1 VEILLFSIFTSLCLI
16 CWQLPELPETARLVP
31 EHSCCCEI
39 LQVDVAT
46 AMSET
51 FPVRSP
57 SEFFQVI
64 ASAYVSVC
72 TICSRFPVR
81 YPPPMLWYPKIYHLH
96 AICSISA
103 SHLHATCSVS
113 EPQPPT
119 CTLFAAF
126 ESHMLP
132 TYDLHAVHSIYVFLF
147 YLVYLYTS
155 QAIVC
160 LFIYI
165 YTYYSSVAY
174 DLYIICVL
182 SIYSYIYT

>member
-1 VEILLFSIFTSLCLI
+1 MFDLLTAAWASRNGAAGARAFLLLWDPASRCSDSHVWDVSSPIPFRVLSSHCI
-16 CWQLPELPETARLVP
+16 CICICVYN
-31 EHSCCCEI
+31 
-39 LQVDVAT
+39 
-46 AMSET
+46 M
-51 FPVRSP
+51 FPVP
-57 SEFFQVI
+57 G
-64 ASAYVSVC
+64 SV
-72 TICSRFPVR
+72 PL
-81 YPPPMLWYPKIYHLH
+81 PPMLWYPKIYHLH

-103 SHLHATCSVS
+103 SHLHAICSVS

-165 YTYYSSVAY
+165 YIYV
-174 DLYIICVL
+174 YILLIGCLWFVHYL
-182 SIYSYIYT
+182 CSIHI

>member
-1 VEILLFSIFTSLCLI
+1 MYLCV
-16 CWQLPELPETARLVP
+16 QYVP
-31 EHSCCCEI
+31 G
-39 LQVDVAT
+39 
-46 AMSET
+46 
-51 FPVRSP
+51 
-57 SEFFQVI
+57 
-64 ASAYVSVC
+64 
-72 TICSRFPVR
+72 SRFGNP
-81 YPPPMLWYPKIYHLH
+81 PPPMLWYPKIYHLH

-103 SHLHATCSVS
+103 SHLHAICSVS

-165 YTYYSSVAY
+165 YIHTTHRLPMICTLSVFY
-174 DLYIICVL
+174 PYIV
-182 SIYSYIYT
+182 IYTHRERERERER